1 MRSLITLSFQLQ
13 KLDSSLK
20 QLTSALN
27 ITSNKLVRINDT
39 LKEVGDMISGD
50 DFFRVRY
57 QINSVIKK
65 LCTSKDKLKAFNY
78 KLLIFLNCFPFQGL
92 LLSQSLPKRR
102 NLLSRKRMGHISMC
116 MYSRFHREK
125 MWITYVISL
134 EYACV
139 YINTFF

>member
-27 ITSNKLVRINDT
+27 ITSNKLARINDT

-50 DFFRVRY
+50 DFFRVRH
-57 QINSVIKK
+57 QVNSVIKK